1 MRGFLWIKRY
11 RRIYIS
17 QALSNDSITTLHY
30 NQHGTPD
37 LCKHPDILKTIKVNW
52 HIHRP

>member
-17 QALSNDSITTLHY
+17 QVLSNGSITPLHY
-30 NQHGTPD
+30 NRHYASD
-37 LCKHPDILKTIKVNW
+37 RRKHPDILKITYVS
-52 HIHRP
+52 

>member
-17 QALSNDSITTLHY
+17 QVLSNGSITTLHY
-30 NQHGTPD
+30 NRHYASD
-37 LCKHPDILKTIKVNW
+37 LRKHPDILKITYVNW